1 MQKETE
7 DHANVWIERSL
18 RLEIKK
24 IAIEEEITMRQL
36 VSDILRNWIAE
47 RKRRYRNDTP
57 KPPDAN
63 PPKKRPDGE

>member
-1 MQKETE
+1 MHKDME
-7 DHANVWIERSL
+7 DHANIWIERKL

-47 RKRRYRNDTP
+47 RKQRYRNDTA
-57 KPPDAN
+57 KPPGVN
-63 PPKKRPDGE
+63 LPKTKQGEE